1 MLQLVM
7 FIGQQDRSELQ
18 KRTFGC
24 SINSA
29 FVTHTSSL
37 NETSSK
43 SAKKKHKKRTF
54 KKCPFLVDVVQS
66 LKLELPAFGQFGLD
80 IRAHRVYSIK

>member
-1 MLQLVM
+1 M

-24 SINSA
+24 SINFA

-43 SAKKKHKKRTF
+43 NAKKTTKKG
-54 KKCPFLVDVVQS
+54 L
-66 LKLELPAFGQFGLD
+66 LKNVLFSW
-80 IRAHRVYSIK
+80 I

>member
-7 FIGQQDRSELQ
+7 FIGQQDRTELQ

-43 SAKKKHKKRTF
+43 STKKNTKKG
-54 KKCPFLVDVVQS
+54 L
-66 LKLELPAFGQFGLD
+66 LKNVLFSW
-80 IRAHRVYSIK
+80 I

>member
-1 MLQLVM
+1 M

-24 SINSA
+24 SINFA

-43 SAKKKHKKRTF
+43 NAKKTTRKG
-54 KKCPFLVDVVQS
+54 L
-66 LKLELPAFGQFGLD
+66 LKNVLFSW
-80 IRAHRVYSIK
+80 I